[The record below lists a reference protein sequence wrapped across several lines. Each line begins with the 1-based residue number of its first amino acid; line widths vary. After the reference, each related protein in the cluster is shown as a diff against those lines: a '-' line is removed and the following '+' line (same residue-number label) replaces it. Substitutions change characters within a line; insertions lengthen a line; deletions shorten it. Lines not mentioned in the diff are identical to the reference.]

1 MRKMNLQFGLGTV
14 LNLIAVNI
22 FIFLADIDYNSVIIL
37 LPLIVSFFIMRSY
50 MIYVFSPDDTLT
62 TGYIISLGSLF
73 FAVGSLIEATI
84 IFSLSRDIH
93 SAVLF
98 AFCMFFSET
107 YPLLEKIY
115 VGRKYSISQ
124 IPAHGIYIFHVIVI
138 VCIIA
143 AMIIYKTGY
152 LELYLL
158 LAAISCIIDFILI
171 SLPETKK

>member
-1 MRKMNLQFGLGTV
+1 M
-14 LNLIAVNI
+14 
-22 FIFLADIDYNSVIIL
+22 Y
-37 LPLIVSFFIMRSY
+37 
-50 MIYVFSPDDTLT
+50 FSPDDTLT

-124 IPAHGIYIFHVIVI
+124 IPAHGIYIFHVIAY
-138 VCIIA
+138 C
-143 AMIIYKTGY
+143 MYYRGHDY
-152 LELYLL
+152 L
-158 LAAISCIIDFILI
+158 
-171 SLPETKK
+171 